1 MIFQAEL
8 KERISEVDDDSVD
21 SPEPPPPVPRRMVGV
36 VRPTS
41 VASEDTIT
49 RRSVTAANYE
59 NIVKKDRKIFEN
71 IGVERRPAVAL
82 DGESGTRTP
91 EALIKL
97 KRQNIRVKA
106 GDL

>member
-1 MIFQAEL
+1 MIIICCFQAEL

-41 VASEDTIT
+41 VASEDTIN

-59 NIVKKDRKIFEN
+59 NIVKKDRKIFET
-71 IGVERRPAVAL
+71 IGVERRPAMAL
-82 DGESGTRTP
+82 DGEVLSFIAMVR
-91 EALIKL
+91 EVRIL
-97 KRQNIRVKA
+97 
-106 GDL
+106 

>member
-1 MIFQAEL
+1 MIIICCFQAEL

-71 IGVERRPAVAL
+71 IGVEMSLGLRFYARNQL
-82 DGESGTRTP
+82 S
-91 EALIKL
+91 
-97 KRQNIRVKA
+97 RVS
-106 GDL
+106 

>member
-1 MIFQAEL
+1 MFQAEL
-8 KERISEVDDDSVD
+8 KERISEVDDDSVVD

-41 VASEDTIT
+41 VASEATIT

-82 DGESGTRTP
+82 DGEVLSFITMVREARRTWRP
-91 EALIKL
+91 TP
-97 KRQNIRVKA
+97 
-106 GDL
+106 GMWW